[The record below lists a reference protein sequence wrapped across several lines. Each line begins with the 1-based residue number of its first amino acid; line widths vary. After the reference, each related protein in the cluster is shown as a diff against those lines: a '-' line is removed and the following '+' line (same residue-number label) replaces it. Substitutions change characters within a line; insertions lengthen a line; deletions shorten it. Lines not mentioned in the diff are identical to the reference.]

1 MYEFNKFID
10 TKGIII
16 HNSCCCYC
24 RTAAGVG
31 ISNKASQAQQLPQ
44 PVLPPGAEVKPPT
57 KSSIASRADN
67 TI

>member
-1 MYEFNKFID
+1 M
-10 TKGIII
+10 
-16 HNSCCCYC
+16 NSTNLSILKVLSSITVVVVIAG
-24 RTAAGVG
+24 TAVGVG
-31 ISNKASQAQQLPQ
+31 ISNKAAQAQQLPQ